1 MLSCVQAGRSEQDGT
16 VEYSFVARD
25 MLIRVCTGYKHDFAD
40 TSIINMGDTERKA
53 ADTVQKRLY
62 ELAKPL
68 ANFPGH
74 FRAQTTSTKWTNE
87 PPRSRSS

>member
-25 MLIRVCTGYKHDFAD
+25 MLTRVCTGYKHDFAD
-40 TSIINMGDTERKA
+40 TSIINMG
-53 ADTVQKRLY
+53 DTVQKRLY

-74 FRAQTTSTKWTNE
+74 FRIQTTSTKWTNE